1 MKKKIAIN
9 AMYANMLQLI
19 SQEKHSSLLSTI
31 ILSNIRMGLST
42 STKIIR

>member
-19 SQEKHSSLLSTI
+19 SQEKNSSLSSTI
-31 ILSNIRMGLST
+31 IFSSIKMGLST